1 MELYHGS
8 SNMFNSFDYSKIRTN
23 GTSEGLG
30 FYFTDSKEIAEGYG
44 ENGYLYTIKL
54 NANKSLSDNEKTIS
68 KNDLKHYIIKL
79 QNYTDYLSNFGDV
92 NYDGYKNVLNKAVN
106 DTYGTYDSCDT
117 DTEIMGSIYNACG
130 ENEDVITLFYT
141 ILGYDY
147 ITSVPEWGKQKL
159 YIALTND
166 IIDIVKI
173 EKL

>member
-68 KNDLKHYIIKL
+68 KNDLRHYIIKL

-92 NYDGYKNVLNKAVN
+92 NYDGYKNVLNTAVN
-106 DTYGTYDSCDT
+106 DTYDDCDT
-117 DTEIMGSIYNACG
+117 DTEIMGNIYNSCG

-141 ILGYDY
+141 LLGYDH
-147 ITSVPEWGKQKL
+147 ILSIPKWGKQEL

-166 IIDIVKI
+166 IIDIIKV

>member
-8 SNMFNSFDYSKIRTN
+8 SNKFNKFDYSKIRTN

-30 FYFTDSKEIAEGYG
+30 FYFTDSKEIASQYG
-44 ENGYLYTIKL
+44 DNGYLYTVKL

-68 KNDLKHYIIKL
+68 KNDLKHYLNKL

-92 NYDGYKNVLNKAVN
+92 NCEGYKNVLDKAVN
-106 DTYGTYDSCDT
+106 DSHYYCDT

-130 ENEDVITLFYT
+130 ENENVITLFYT

-147 ITSVPEWGKQKL
+147 ITSIPEWGKQKL